1 MLSPRTSKA
10 LRLPPSHRVS
20 TEVPEAHKLYQTDAY
35 TINLGLDEWDNT
47 DFDGAIWPKSNE
59 PVDPNFSLGVIIWH
73 PANETTRA
81 LSSDFVTAEEKA
93 AKPPLPKIG
102 NGDSVSEYFGF
113 DNAHEAFLNVRQT
126 DEWDLVKQDSIF
138 YEFPKTSDIV
148 ALEDVLANR
157 DRPESEGENPYP
169 SIHEIQERGQRQEA
183 AWNIMDNLEQALSSE
198 QAEGGSRRQSRNGE
212 STPPPPSRDDAQEEL
227 LASLGVTGSP
237 KPVKPLT
244 TPTFLPPKP
253 PKPSSRKA
261 SGHDRLTNPGR
272 TKNIFRSV
280 RQLNT
285 MDMGTLPHMVKY
297 RL

>member
-227 LASLGVTGSP
+227 LASLGVT
-237 KPVKPLT
+237 VVMI
-244 TPTFLPPKP
+244 
-253 PKPSSRKA
+253 
-261 SGHDRLTNPGR
+261 GR